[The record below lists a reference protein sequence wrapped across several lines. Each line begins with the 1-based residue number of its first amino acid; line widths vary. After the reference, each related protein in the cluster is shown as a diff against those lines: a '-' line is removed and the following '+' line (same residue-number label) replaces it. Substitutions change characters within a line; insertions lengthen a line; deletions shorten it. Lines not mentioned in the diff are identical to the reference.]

1 MIPAVFGR
9 VEVCQAGSATRPNE
23 HRTSESSLIMS
34 TSAKTQGLSR
44 HTMVDTQRYDLGY
57 DSNASPDTPGE
68 RSALIL
74 ERTNPTALQKHVAF
88 FDRDNDNILWPWD
101 IYNGFR
107 ELGFG
112 IIFSIGSLL
121 IPLFFSYPTNLA
133 YSYFP
138 DPFFRIYV
146 NSMHKAKHG
155 SDTGIYDS
163 DGHLRPAL
171 FNELFDKFDKSGTG
185 SLDVD
190 ELWMLLSKNRAAADP
205 AGWSFAFME
214 WWTTWLLL
222 QKDGRVW
229 KEDLR
234 QCYDGSLFW
243 RIRDDRMKDKGW
255 RQGYGWGDY
264 VRSMYKGG
272 TWKEWTLT

>member
-1 MIPAVFGR
+1 MA
-9 VEVCQAGSATRPNE
+9 N
-23 HRTSESSLIMS
+23 
-34 TSAKTQGLSR
+34 K
-44 HTMVDTQRYDLGY
+44 QRYDNGY
-57 DSNASPDTPGE
+57 DSNASTDTPGE
-68 RSALIL
+68 HSAPIL
-74 ERTNPTALQKHVAF
+74 ERTDPTALQKHVAF
-88 FDRDNDNILWPWD
+88 FDRDNDNILWPSD

-121 IPLFFSYPTNLA
+121 IPLFFSYPTRLA

-138 DPFFRIYV
+138 DPYFRIYI

-171 FNELFDKFDKSGTG
+171 FDELFAKFDKSGKG

-190 ELWMLLSKNRAAADP
+190 ELWMLLSNNRAAADP

-243 RIRDDRMKDKGW
+243 RIQEDRTKEKGW
-255 RQGYGWGDY
+255 RQGYGWRDF
-264 VRSMYKGG
+264 VRSMYKEG
-272 TWKEWTLT
+272 TWKEWTLR